1 MGNDGVVLYVSI
13 RHRCSLP
20 RRYKVRE
27 KGFESVGKDF
37 GDCLVGY
44 VK

>member
-1 MGNDGVVLYVSI
+1 MGNDGVVLYVST

-44 VK
+44 VT